1 MCPTKEQKGEGQRE
15 REGESER
22 REREREH
29 GGEGGRAQVVRSQ
42 QRGTARERR
51 GRVSSK
57 YSCMGSGKV

>member
-15 REGESER
+15 REGERER
-22 REREREH
+22 REREH

>member
-1 MCPTKEQKGEGQRE
+1 MCAQQKNKRE
-15 REGESER
+15 RDRER
-22 REREREH
+22 GRERVRGEREREH